1 MKKEL
6 STKKNTL
13 LELNNINKSY
23 KTKKKEIN
31 VLKDLSV
38 TFEKGKFYGI
48 MGHSGSGKSTLINIL
63 GLLEPITSGSY
74 RINGLDTKKISS
86 VDEANF
92 RKEEFGF
99 VFQNFCLDEYLKAYE
114 NVMFPMMINNKF
126 NRNERK
132 EKSLELLKMVNLE
145 NRINHFPKELS
156 GGEQQRVAIARALAN
171 NPNTILADEPTGNL
185 DEISEKNIFEI
196 LKKLSKEGKCIIVVS
211 HSNEIKKYAD
221 VLYEI
226 RDGKTEKTYEYK

>member
-226 RDGKTEKTYEYK
+226 RDGKMEKTYEYK